1 MTQSLSLEQL
11 QLISLNQTPT
21 EWGYKFWLFLTFRPQ
36 DHRTFLDYNR
46 SRKKKTL
53 ERALCSN
60 KTISN
65 RMFAPWYHQAFCLQT
80 SFLINIAME
89 QSHGFITRITWYS
102 LERTLQFF
110 NWCRCRLPGEGGVE
124 KGNKKCGKPS
134 TSTPKRTS
142 SAQAPSSCQPTP
154 GPQYWRRTDVVK
166 IRGNKT
172 MVIAGNKLSTY
183 IVALVLG
190 PKQGPA
196 SLLHLLGH
204 SHHARCNIPEHTK
217 GAELQKDVERFP
229 LYATKTYWVLQFL
242 QVTTSTTQ
250 EDSQVNLS
258 LSFTP

>member
-1 MTQSLSLEQL
+1 
-11 QLISLNQTPT
+11 
-21 EWGYKFWLFLTFRPQ
+21 
-36 DHRTFLDYNR
+36 
-46 SRKKKTL
+46 
-53 ERALCSN
+53 
-60 KTISN
+60 
-65 RMFAPWYHQAFCLQT
+65 
-80 SFLINIAME
+80 ME
-89 QSHGFITRITWYS
+89 QSHGFTRITWYS

-154 GPQYWRRTDVVK
+154 GPQYWRRTDAVK

-204 SHHARCNIPEHTK
+204 SHHARCNIPEQWTYKGCWTSKGCGKVSSLCNKNLLGLAVLAGDNQHHPGGLTGEPLPQLHTLNIQSWSDT
-217 GAELQKDVERFP
+217 G
-229 LYATKTYWVLQFL
+229 
-242 QVTTSTTQ
+242 
-250 EDSQVNLS
+250 
-258 LSFTP
+258 